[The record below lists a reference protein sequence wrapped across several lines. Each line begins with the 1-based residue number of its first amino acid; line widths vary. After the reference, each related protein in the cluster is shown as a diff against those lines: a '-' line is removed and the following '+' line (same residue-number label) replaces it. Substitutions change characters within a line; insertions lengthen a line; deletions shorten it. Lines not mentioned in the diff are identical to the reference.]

1 MIPGT
6 TTPSSLNGAE
16 RVIYRVNEVNTSF
29 LEMMGL
35 PMSQLDTTFWLPW
48 YNNIDMT
55 SQLRFGVP

>member
-6 TTPSSLNGAE
+6 TKPSSLNGAG

-48 YNNIDMT
+48 YNNIDLT